1 MTTSPSVE
9 TWDIVTRAASMA
21 GMAHVGQTR
30 RDGSPYLAHPARV
43 AALLAWA
50 GGDDRLIAAGFL
62 HDAIE
67 DGPTDYDDV
76 LEACGEQVAD
86 WVALMTKDMR
96 LREDVREPAYVNQLK
111 SGDWQARAIKLA
123 DQIDNWQDGLSD
135 QGSLPKR
142 LDKAQ
147 WAIEIAQE
155 DSNAP
160 IVRLRERLEAMIAEY
175 C

>member
-1 MTTSPSVE
+1 MTPKQLEESTAYLKAKGFENPE
-9 TWDIVTRAASMA
+9 IGIVLGT
-21 GMAHVGQTR
+21 GLG
-30 RDGSPYLAHPARV
+30 
-43 AALLAWA
+43 
-50 GGDDRLIAAGFL
+50 
-62 HDAIE
+62 
-67 DGPTDYDDV
+67 
-76 LEACGEQVAD
+76 
-86 WVALMTKDMR
+86 
-96 LREDVREPAYVNQLK
+96 
-111 SGDWQARAIKLA
+111 KLA

-142 LDKAQ
+142 LSKAQ